1 VTAPPRPPRIAQW
14 LVEHIV
20 PSDKRDDASGD
31 LIELFHGDTAAH
43 GSRRAVSRYWR
54 NAISSSIRFGV
65 ERCRNL
71 FGGGVMPTGW
81 RMDLV
86 LAARMLVRHPALS
99 AIGVFGIAVAI
110 AIVATMVTIVGQQF
124 NPSDLPLPQGD
135 RIIALQ
141 NWDAAKYQ
149 LEPLGPQDV
158 VTWREQLSN
167 LRDIG
172 AFRTVT
178 KNLIAPP
185 AASEP
190 VDVAEMSA
198 TGFAVAATPP
208 LMGRVIGADDE
219 RPGAAPV
226 VVIGHAEWR
235 ARFGDDPNVINTTVQ
250 LGDTH
255 YTIVGVMPEGF
266 AFPLNHTYW
275 IPLRLDAFGR
285 ANVGPTLFAFGR
297 LADGATLQSANVE
310 LTAVGQR
317 MRAGSANTRQG
328 VGPRAVLYAQQ
339 FSALEQPANRLGL
352 QLAVFFVTM
361 LLVVISIN
369 ISVLVY
375 ARTAARHAEIAV
387 RTALGASRGRIVAQ
401 LFGEGLVLAGLGA
414 LAGLALA
421 AVALVQ
427 LREGLSEGEALPFW
441 YHFNLSADT
450 MAVMVALTVA
460 AAAVIGALPAW
471 KVTGPR
477 IQNRLQALTA
487 GGGGGMHLGRVWT
500 ALILMQVAFAVAL
513 LPMVVVR
520 TSELALGAMAGYGFA
535 ANEFVAAQ
543 LSMEQATAGTFARRF
558 REMEERVAG
567 TGAVRAT
574 TFSSFAPGFEPPAL
588 VQSDIG
594 PTDAN
599 VDVNRVAVNFFD
611 TYGVSLMTGRS
622 FTSDDARPEARAVV
636 VNRSFADVVSNHG
649 AVLGSR
655 IRLASGAEGA
665 PALSG
670 LTTDWYEIVGV
681 VEDFPAL
688 TFGDGEPEP
697 KVYRAITPEATQ
709 TLTMSLRLHA
719 ADRQPWETRLRH
731 IAAALDPTLQVTNVT
746 PMDDLIWEQQRS
758 MGLLA
763 GVLVTMT
770 LSVLLLSAAG
780 IYAMMAFSV
789 TQRRREIGIR
799 LALGAGARGILWTM
813 FSRAAAQLLGGAAL
827 GTAVALLLNRAADGE
842 LMKDYEAPAIGAVVL
857 LVTIVGLLAAFGPAR
872 RGLRIEPTEAL
883 RDATR

>member
-1 VTAPPRPPRIAQW
+1 M
-14 LVEHIV
+14 V
-20 PSDKRDDASGD
+20 PSDMRDDASGD
-31 LIELFHGDTAAH
+31 LIELFHQDAAAH
-43 GSRRAVSRYWR
+43 GGRAASARYWR
-54 NAISSSIRFGV
+54 NALSCSIRFAA
-65 ERCRNL
+65 ERCRNPL
-71 FGGGVMPTGW
+71 AGGVMLTGW

-99 AIGVFGIAVAI
+99 TVGVFGIAVAI
-110 AIVATMVTIVGQQF
+110 GIAATMFTIVGEQF
-124 NPSDLPLPQGD
+124 SPSDLPLPQGE
-135 RIIALQ
+135 RIIAIQ
-141 NWDAAKYQ
+141 NWDSAKYQ
-149 LEPLGPQDV
+149 LQPLAPQDV
-158 VTWREQLSN
+158 VAWREQLSN

-185 AASEP
+185 AAAEP
-190 VDVAEMSA
+190 VDIAEMSA
-198 TGFAVAATPP
+198 AGFAVAATPP
-208 LMGRVIGADDE
+208 LLGRVIGADDE

-226 VVIGHAEWR
+226 VVLGHTEWR
-235 ARFGDDPNVINTTVQ
+235 SRFGANPQVINTTVQ
-250 LGDTH
+250 LGDVH

-266 AFPLNHTYW
+266 AFPLNHALW
-275 IPLRLDAFGR
+275 IPLRLDAVSR
-285 ANVGPTLFAFGR
+285 ASVGPPLFAFGR
-297 LADGATLQSANVE
+297 LADGATLQSAGAE

-317 MRAGSANTRQG
+317 MG
-328 VGPRAVLYAQQ
+328 VDSPATHQDVRPRVVPYAQQ
-339 FSALEQPANRLGL
+339 FSAMEQPSNRMAL

-369 ISVLVY
+369 VSVLVY
-375 ARTAARHAEIAV
+375 ARTASRHAEIAV

-401 LFGEGLVLAGLGA
+401 LFGEGMVLAGLGA

-427 LREGLSEGEALPFW
+427 LREGLSGGEALPFW
-441 YHFNLSADT
+441 YHFELSADT

-460 AAAVIGALPAW
+460 AAALIGALPAW
-471 KVTGPR
+471 KATGPR

-520 TSELALGAMAGYGFA
+520 TSELALGATAGYGFA
-535 ANEFVAAQ
+535 ADEFVTAQ

-558 REMEERVAG
+558 REMEERIAD

-574 TFSSFAPGFEPPAL
+574 TFSSFAPGFEPAVL
-588 VQSDIG
+588 VQSEIG
-594 PTDAN
+594 RSDAN

-611 TYGVSLMTGRS
+611 TFGVSVMTGRG
-622 FTSDDARPEARAVV
+622 FMSDDARPEARAVV
-636 VNRSFADVVSNHG
+636 VNRSFAEVVFPDG

-655 IRLASGAEGA
+655 IRLADRAESA
-665 PALSG
+665 SVTSG
-670 LTTDWYEIVGV
+670 LTSDWYEIVGV
-681 VEDFPAL
+681 VEDFPAS
-688 TFGDGEPEP
+688 TSGTSDPQP

-719 ADRQPWETRLRH
+719 ADRQPWDTRLRH
-731 IAAALDPTLQVTNVT
+731 LASALDPTLQVTNVT
-746 PMDDLIWEQQRS
+746 PMDDLIWEQQRA

-763 GVLVTMT
+763 GVLVAMT

-827 GTAVALLLNRAADGE
+827 GTAVALLLDRATGGE
-842 LMKDYEAPAIGAVVL
+842 LMKQYEAPAIGAVVL
-857 LVTIVGLLAAFGPAR
+857 LITIVGLLAAFGPAR
-872 RGLRIEPTEAL
+872 SGLRIQPTEAL